1 MKTVL
6 TLSISFVVFL
16 FFSFT
21 AAYAQTNESPPNED
35 GVSYSIDNGMLQLM
49 LQEKRENG
57 EDIQIRT
64 IRHGDDGILV
74 YYRLLQTQSNEHHV
88 TYTTDTYPKA
98 LKLLPKDVAEPES
111 ITLVNEE
118 VAFEQLAENH
128 IVQPDKSWSI
138 SFSSPIANHS
148 ITDNNLYL
156 LDSNGKKMDSF
167 IIHDGSQTITI
178 LPPKGNYT
186 PGETYS
192 IYLTEGIVS
201 TENVPLKKGYQLTF
215 TVEDTDKTIQK
226 SMDEDPIEIDIS
238 TIPLSE
244 IKGWNID
251 FSDWSASEIRDI
263 EDTQIKED
271 ITQRPLLLTPNQRT
285 VPWRIVDTDYHPVE
299 KISPNRIDENPLF
312 KKIKSFWLF

>member
-6 TLSISFVVFL
+6 SLSISFVVF
-16 FFSFT
+16 FFFNFA

-35 GVSYSIDNGMLQLM
+35 GVSYTIENGMLQLM

-57 EDIQIRT
+57 EEIQIRT
-64 IRHGDDGILV
+64 IRQSDDGILV

-98 LKLLPKDVAEPES
+98 LKHLPKDVAEPES

-118 VAFEQLAENH
+118 VAFEQLTKNN
-128 IVQPDKSWSI
+128 IVQPDKSWSV

-156 LDSNGKKMDSF
+156 LDSNGKKMDPF

-201 TENVPLKKGYQLTF
+201 TENVHLKKGYQLTF
-215 TVEDTDKTIQK
+215 TIEDTDKNIQK
-226 SMDEDPIEIDIS
+226 SMNEEPIEIDVS
-238 TIPLSE
+238 TVPLSE

-263 EDTQIKED
+263 EDTQINED
-271 ITQRPLLLTPNQRT
+271 VTRRSLPLTPNRQT
-285 VPWRIVDTDYHPVE
+285 VPWKIVDTDYHPLE
-299 KISPNRIDENPLF
+299 RINPNRNEENPLF